1 MASIND
7 FKLLNIKC
15 LKYYDILQE
24 SVSFKTTPDTDSQ
37 KKRFG
42 FYIFMLEALCGIR
55 DADNLVDLITDTDF
69 NKHLTH
75 DNHDDLG
82 VDAVYIDE
90 DNYTINIFNFKFRES
105 FKPGA
110 KQSLNET
117 ILSTKYVTAITNEDT
132 ASLKGKPKFYADEV
146 IKKLNGNDIWKF
158 NLYVISNEDM
168 EIDVN
173 DHSIRQLK
181 TTYDLEVTPVG
192 LSYISDI
199 LSIRPS
205 PVNATVII
213 EPDALMSYSE
223 HSLSSSISYIARLKC
238 SEIIRI
244 TYNDSMLRDKYNIE
258 DLEPLSKVNLDFG
271 TLFDNVRGFV
281 VNSKYNKN
289 IGRSLKE
296 EATRFFMYNNG
307 ITMVAKNINTS
318 QVNANKKLKVEIQDF
333 QILNGGQTVRSIHNF
348 NSLDANNIDEHLS
361 KSEILVRIFV
371 ADRSTDTVNRIAEFT
386 NSQNAISPSD
396 LKSLSSEQIAIE
408 QYLDEHDIIYARK
421 TGDTGT
427 STTKKYKHKISMVK
441 FGQLLLALS
450 GAPEKTSNQKKQI
463 FGSFYDSL
471 FGKDNL
477 DIQLSPQIVERY
489 YAIVSEYEKNL
500 KIKSI
505 EQKHFYIMYLDVK
518 KPDVSIID
526 KINFLEKMII
536 TYPTNTDVSDA
547 RKMIQVGF
555 KNYLDGKL
563 AML

>member
-1 MASIND
+1 M
-7 FKLLNIKC
+7 
-15 LKYYDILQE
+15 
-24 SVSFKTTPDTDSQ
+24 
-37 KKRFG
+37 
-42 FYIFMLEALCGIR
+42 
-55 DADNLVDLITDTDF
+55 
-69 NKHLTH
+69 
-75 DNHDDLG
+75 
-82 VDAVYIDE
+82 
-90 DNYTINIFNFKFRES
+90 
-105 FKPGA
+105 
-110 KQSLNET
+110 
-117 ILSTKYVTAITNEDT
+117 
-132 ASLKGKPKFYADEV
+132 
-146 IKKLNGNDIWKF
+146 
-158 NLYVISNEDM
+158 YVISNEDM
-168 EIDVN
+168 DVDVN
-173 DHSIRQLK
+173 DHAIRQLK

-199 LSIRPS
+199 LSIRPV

-244 TYNDSMLRDKYNIE
+244 TCNDSMLRDKYNIE
-258 DLEPLSKVNLDFG
+258 DLEPLSKVTLDFG

-307 ITMVAKNINTS
+307 ITMVAKSINTS

-348 NSLDANNIDEHLS
+348 NSLDENNIDEHLS

-396 LKSLSSEQIAIE
+396 LKSLSSEQIALE

-427 STTKKYKHKISMVK
+427 SKTKKYKHKISMVK
-441 FGQLLLALS
+441 FGQLLLAIS
-450 GAPEKTSNQKKQI
+450 GSPEKTSNQKKQI
-463 FGSFYDSL
+463 FGSFYDTL

-477 DIQLSPQIVERY
+477 DIQSAPKIVERY
-489 YAIVSEYEKNL
+489 YAIVSEYEKKNT
-500 KIKSI
+500 IKSI
-505 EQKHFYIMYLDVK
+505 EQKHFYIMYLDLK
-518 KPDVSIID
+518 KPDVSIAD
-526 KINFLEKMII
+526 KINFLEKMIR
-536 TYPTNTDVSDA
+536 TYPTVADVSDA

-555 KNYLDGKL
+555 KNYVDSKL
-563 AML
+563 TML